1 MDIRRI
7 KVGNK
12 RYRLQPLTREQK
24 IILSKHNL
32 MVDDWLL
39 ISESDSYIRV
49 VKKSSLQNNLI
60 IKTLY
65 K

>member
-32 MVDDWLL
+32 MVDDWLF
-39 ISESDSYIRV
+39 ISESDSYVRV
-49 VKKSSLQNNLI
+49 VKKSSLQNDLI

>member
-32 MVDDWLL
+32 MVDDWLF
-39 ISESDSYIRV
+39 ISESGSYIRV
-49 VKKSSLQNNLI
+49 VKKSSLQNDLI